1 MTKEMDSKWLP
12 LATASILRQAPSG
25 WLSGESVWMHG
36 RMFGLLCLQRMNNYS
51 FIEKIV
57 RSIYAEGVN

>member
-1 MTKEMDSKWLP
+1 MSVP
-12 LATASILRQAPSG
+12 GG

-57 RSIYAEGVN
+57 RSIYAEGVNQYKYSFLHQIS